1 MMNRLCVERR
11 THPLQRSTPWASNP
25 DDGGSNPGVGVY
37 DCSGAEW
44 DLHPWALPG
53 PTLNRGLLVD
63 GTTPQVFFVSLH
75 SHSQADA
82 GSLSGTTM

>member
-1 MMNRLCVERR
+1 MMNCRCGERR
-11 THPLQRSTPWASNP
+11 THSLERSAPWVTGG
-25 DDGGSNPGVGVY
+25 DVGGSNPGVGVY
-37 DCSGAEW
+37 GRSGAEW

-53 PTLNRGLLVD
+53 HPHRGSLVD
-63 GTTPQVFFVSLH
+63 GTTKQVFFVSLH